1 FLSAAGSP
9 PRYEFVN
16 LVAQDFTV
24 PANDLRSAEEAKTAP
39 DVELLAA
46 WIEQPLKWKQE
57 RGFPVEIV
65 EILAPTQAEAEAV
78 MVKPLLPVRQRV
90 MVIRPMQGLFL
101 FVVEVEHLRTF
112 AIKPEGWRIQANPA
126 CLVLHD
132 GDWQTLVPA
141 IVEEPAIETWRAAW
155 FA

>member
-1 FLSAAGSP
+1 ESSDPAEQCRWRLTSAGYHALESRKYSAESHERRIFHFLSAAGSP

-78 MVKPLLPVRQRV
+78 MVKPLLPVWQRV

-112 AIKPEGWRIQANPA
+112 AIK
-126 CLVLHD
+126 
-132 GDWQTLVPA
+132 
-141 IVEEPAIETWRAAW
+141 
-155 FA
+155 